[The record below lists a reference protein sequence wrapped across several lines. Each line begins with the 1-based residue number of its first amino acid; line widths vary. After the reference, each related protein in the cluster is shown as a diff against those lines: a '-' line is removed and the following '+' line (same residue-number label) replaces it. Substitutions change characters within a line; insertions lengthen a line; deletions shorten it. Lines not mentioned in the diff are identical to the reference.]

1 MFLTRRRECCFLIKI
16 DVTPFGLLT
25 SLGDFGPRHVP
36 VLALTSSLVFQL
48 RGMSPPEPEFEL
60 FNRLSSS
67 KTLAAKEKVLSFYAG
82 RGSSLRW
89 DPSVRSGLLGLL
101 VNILASRATWND
113 PNTVGDSVFQLIS
126 ADAKAVGSIWL
137 LHVPNTLCTC

>member
-1 MFLTRRRECCFLIKI
+1 
-16 DVTPFGLLT
+16 
-25 SLGDFGPRHVP
+25 
-36 VLALTSSLVFQL
+36 
-48 RGMSPPEPEFEL
+48 MSPPEPEFEL